1 MLQKQHQYIHLWLKP
16 VPAPRWMSGKPLS
29 SHLGRWTAAGEGVFV
44 QEGHA
49 AEGTGA
55 RSTLVLLHFGVGLKV
70 SPQVRAVRKRTV
82 TVGA

>member
-1 MLQKQHQYIHLWLKP
+1 M
-16 VPAPRWMSGKPLS
+16 
-29 SHLGRWTAAGEGVFV
+29 FV

-49 AEGTGA
+49 AEGTRA

-82 TVGA
+82 TVGAREGTFTLKQRYCFSIHTDRHYV